1 MPSAE
6 QLLAGSPRELLLRF
20 INELYSI
27 FVVKPA
33 MARLPK
39 AAAWLQRGC
48 DVGDED
54 GLGVRR
60 GG

>member
-6 QLLAGSPRELLLRF
+6 QLLGGSPRELLLRF

-27 FVVKPA
+27 FVIKPA

-39 AAAWLQRGC
+39 AVAWLQRALELYG
-48 DVGDED
+48 VQI
-54 GLGVRR
+54 LGPVALV
-60 GG
+60 